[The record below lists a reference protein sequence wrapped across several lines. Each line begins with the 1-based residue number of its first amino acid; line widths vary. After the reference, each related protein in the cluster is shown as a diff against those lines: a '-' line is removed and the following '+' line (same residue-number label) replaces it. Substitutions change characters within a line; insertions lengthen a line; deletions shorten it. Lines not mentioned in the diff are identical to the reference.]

1 MTKAYGY
8 IYTIFGLEASLAGYP
23 GKPFNKACPELASE
37 DHCLRSLA
45 ACA

>member
-23 GKPFNKACPELASE
+23 GPSPELASE
-37 DHCLRSLA
+37 DH
-45 ACA
+45 

>member
-23 GKPFNKACPELASE
+23 GKPFNKACPGPMVRAKPGA
-37 DHCLRSLA
+37 R
-45 ACA
+45 